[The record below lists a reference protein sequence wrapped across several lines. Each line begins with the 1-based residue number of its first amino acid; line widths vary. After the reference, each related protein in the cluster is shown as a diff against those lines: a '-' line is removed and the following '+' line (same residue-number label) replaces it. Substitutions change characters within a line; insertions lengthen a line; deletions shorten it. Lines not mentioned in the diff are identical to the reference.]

1 MLKED
6 LQNFGSLCGFELM
19 PFGQCFEVPNGSIQV
34 IPSSGSQN
42 SWHNTGHAEVQAG
55 HDYITIVI
63 SSSSNEGLE
72 LRTCSSSTFVALK
85 AMLLFAS

>member
-34 IPSSGSQN
+34 IPSSGSK
-42 SWHNTGHAEVQAG
+42 TLG
-55 HDYITIVI
+55 TIRQLA
-63 SSSSNEGLE
+63 N
-72 LRTCSSSTFVALK
+72 
-85 AMLLFAS
+85 